1 MFFRCL
7 MMMIASLIWQ
17 EPEVEISPIR
27 QREDR
32 RMELAALLTG
42 SPWNELPVGQ

>member
-1 MFFRCL
+1 
-7 MMMIASLIWQ
+7 MMMMASLLWQ
-17 EPEVEISPIR
+17 RREVEPSPIA